1 MGKRLRSKGFQEVQ
15 NKDQKNL
22 KMKLYYVQNFNT
34 EILLRFL
41 VVAFKEKRECLSMNI
56 CPTKA

>member
-1 MGKRLRSKGFQEVQ
+1 MGERLPSKGFQEVR

-34 EILLRFL
+34 EILSRFL
-41 VVAFKEKRECLSMNI
+41 VVVFKEKRECLYMNI

>member
-1 MGKRLRSKGFQEVQ
+1 MGKRLPSKGFQEVQ